1 MIGFEWWFIYSTN
14 TVFYMSNILK
24 TPELNPAANKRAF
37 GCPLIHVHIW
47 RWNSKVAKGTKW
59 KSFNTILLKIW
70 TLKRIRAQVSKESVQ

>member
-37 GCPLIHVHIW
+37 GCPLIHVHI
-47 RWNSKVAKGTKW
+47 
-59 KSFNTILLKIW
+59 
-70 TLKRIRAQVSKESVQ
+70 SVFG